1 MVSRKRTRWS
11 KAQLAQLDQQIVEA
25 LEKSHPQS
33 VRHIFYLMTN
43 PRLPRPVEKSEEG
56 YKRVQRQCVGLRRA
70 GRVPYDRIVD
80 MTRRATT
87 HRRTTVR
94 RRSSGVTHAPT
105 ASTPG
110 PRPTT
115 AWRSGRSPG
124 ASPA

>member
-56 YKRVQRQCVGLRRA
+56 YKRVQGSASGCAEQAAC
-70 GRVPYDRIVD
+70 
-80 MTRRATT
+80 
-87 HRRTTVR
+87 RTT
-94 RRSSGVTHAPT
+94 GLWT
-105 ASTPG
+105 
-110 PRPTT
+110 
-115 AWRSGRSPG
+115 
-124 ASPA
+124 